1 MGAATSKGRGG
12 QKTSEEALRA
22 AVAEKDKQLAEMDK
36 KLAEKDKMLAEK
48 DKMLAAK
55 KGTQAGKGTRNAA
68 AAPTA
73 DAATVNRLEVELA
86 QTKEALLL
94 AQQQAAMQAAAIAA
108 AVAAEA
114 VKLAE
119 MAKEKERLEAEL
131 AEEKERL
138 EGELAEKDKQI
149 AAAAAKEKELMAAL
163 QTRASDERQRQN
175 ESEQLARRFD
185 ISSIECKFPLTNT
198 AFLEWNAVPIEG
210 MTYVVEGKQTG
221 CSTWTRIEDAAT
233 KMNTTW
239 KGLAPATEYTARVRA
254 AGAAEFVNSVKFRTK
269 PRP

>member
-119 MAKEKERLEAEL
+119 MAK
-131 AEEKERL
+131 EKERL